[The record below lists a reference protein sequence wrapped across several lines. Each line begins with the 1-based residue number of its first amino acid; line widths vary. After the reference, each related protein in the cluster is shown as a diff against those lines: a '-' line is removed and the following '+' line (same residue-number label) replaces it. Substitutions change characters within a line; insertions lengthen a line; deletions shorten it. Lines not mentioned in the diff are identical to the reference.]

1 MTKSLL
7 MKWGIE
13 QGLHATGAQT
23 PYDSFQVYQQY
34 QTGPI
39 SSRVTQDVL
48 LMAGAQDHY
57 VPAHQFPDQI
67 ATLTDVRSLTA
78 RLFTSYEQAQN
89 HCQVGNFGL
98 AFQTVI
104 EWIGNTPGPATRDC
118 RGNERSPTDVREI
131 GRHAAF
137 QFPDLKK
144 SQETNDFETTL
155 APFYACPSTRLSRAV
170 STTSLVTVCKLL
182 ICKMRSTCINR
193 RWMTRKFPAVMRTI
207 VASAS

>member
-1 MTKSLL
+1 

-34 QTGPI
+34 QTAPI

-104 EWIGNTPGPATRDC
+104 EWIENLQVRD
-118 RGNERSPTDVREI
+118 
-131 GRHAAF
+131 A
-137 QFPDLKK
+137 
-144 SQETNDFETTL
+144 
-155 APFYACPSTRLSRAV
+155 RLQG
-170 STTSLVTVCKLL
+170 K
-182 ICKMRSTCINR
+182 
-193 RWMTRKFPAVMRTI
+193 
-207 VASAS
+207 